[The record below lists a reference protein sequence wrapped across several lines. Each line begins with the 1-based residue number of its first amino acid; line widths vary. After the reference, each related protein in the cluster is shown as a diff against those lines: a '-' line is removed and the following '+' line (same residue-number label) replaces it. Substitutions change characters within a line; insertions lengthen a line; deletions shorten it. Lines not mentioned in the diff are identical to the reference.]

1 MMRKKQISRMLIGAF
16 VACMAAACSN
26 ETEVLNGLP
35 TDGNTLSVN
44 LRTNDIGAATR
55 TIATD
60 EELEV
65 NNISAY
71 LFDENGTLEKTYK
84 DLTLKESDGKY
95 TVALTHIEN
104 RGPKTIYFVANGAG
118 ITALNDVEGI
128 SEEAFQDLMMNEMTA
143 NPETPLAMTAQA
155 ELAEWGES
163 VNNAQV
169 TATLERVSA
178 RIDLKVDEQAGL
190 TFEPTKIEMAAAAN
204 SYIFPNTAVY
214 EGEETVTISG
224 VKLYPYESAAGAVQE
239 VKVTGNVTVGSTTKE
254 GVTFTV
260 PFVNEN
266 NEAIA
271 IERNHRYTVHIIR
284 INGFFSVEAT
294 VTVSDW
300 SAADASG
307 DLKAGEELKM
317 TATHTVEGADN
328 EAGVAVYPT
337 SETNKDEVEVAV
349 EGDTYRIWV
358 GSANIEAVTSWTELP
373 EGWTIDVPATR
384 SEYLWQKGD
393 WTLTIPANET
403 TEEKSFTIKAVN
415 KLAQAK
421 DPNTEVY
428 VQITFTQKG
437 KEVEEVDHS
446 KNPLLKW
453 AKSDLVYDKDAKK
466 SNFASSY
473 AVQGSLYQ
481 WGRNIG
487 WSNYRDAM
495 GGSVETN
502 NGRFWE
508 YATYNR
514 NYKTGT
520 GFYNGEDDQ
529 NDYSYD
535 NANDSFSEALYFMNP
550 NSTDYWIG
558 NGGGSTWAEREK
570 ACGYTTSVC
579 PEGWRMPI
587 EADFL
592 EIKPSEPKSGSSSLS
607 SVLNNLVEL
616 KNIEGVCTYAMRW
629 SAVTQS
635 SKTYLRIDALVVPDN
650 FSADNLSSIN
660 WSDENVVTRYF
671 GANGFIHAFYHVNI
685 IQNGTQIDRFPVAR
699 PMPGTETHED
709 EVRQL
714 NYYYYT
720 VLWNYIKDYSVNN
733 EGYYWMSDQKKA
745 FTFQDNTR
753 VKNAQK
759 TANNQPNGV
768 LAFPGRQSV
777 FGTLPIDAQDC
788 CAIRCVTDNPNLQE
802 K

>member
-84 DLTLKESDGKY
+84 DLTLKESEGKY

-128 SEEAFQDLMMNEMTA
+128 SEESFQDLMMNEMTA

-155 ELAEWGES
+155 KLAEWGES
-163 VNNAQV
+163 VNNAEV

-260 PFVNEN
+260 PFVNAN

-271 IERNHRYTVHIIR
+271 IERNHRYTVHITR

-307 DLKAGEELKM
+307 DLKAGEELIM
-317 TATHTVEGADN
+317 TATEFAN
-328 EAGVAVYPT
+328 EQLAAEPAATAVYPT
-337 SETNKDEVEVAV
+337 NDTKSDKVELTAADAKV
-349 EGDTYRIWV
+349 YKIYV
-358 GSANIEAVTSWTELP
+358 GSANIEVVTSWNALP
-373 EGWTIDVPATR
+373 EGWTIAEPADTR
-384 SEYLWQKGD
+384 AEYLWEKSY
-393 WTLTIPANET
+393 WTLTIPANESQ
-403 TEEKSFTIKAVN
+403 EAKSFTVKAVN
-415 KLAQAK
+415 KLELAK
-421 DPNTEVY
+421 DANTEKFVE
-428 VQITFTQKG
+428 ITFTQEG
-437 KEVEEVDHS
+437 KEEIVDHS

-453 AKSDLVYDKDAKK
+453 AEADLVYDRNNNTN
-466 SNFASSY
+466 SIASSY
-473 AVQGSLYQ
+473 QTQGSLYQ
-481 WGRNIG
+481 WGRNYG
-487 WSNYRDAM
+487 FKNYMDALE
-495 GGSVETN
+495 GVEVWYTN
-502 NGRFWE
+502 GKQKRYG
-508 YATYNR
+508 YATYGRYYN
-514 NYKTGT
+514 TGT
-520 GFYNGEDDQ
+520 GVYNGYDYTSGYNYDD
-529 NDYSYD
+529 NSAFAVDD
-535 NANDSFSEALYFMNP
+535 MPIFFMNP
-550 NSTDYWIG
+550 NNTDYWVG
-558 NGGGSTWAEREK
+558 NGGGSTWETRAK
-570 ACGYTTSVC
+570 ACGFTTSVC
-579 PEGWRMPI
+579 PKGWRMPT

-592 EIKPSEPKSGSSSLS
+592 EIKPSEPKKGTGSLS

-616 KNIEGVCTYAMRW
+616 KKIEGVCTYAMRW

-635 SKTYLRIDALVVPDN
+635 SKAYLRIDALVVPDN

-671 GANGFIHAFYHVNI
+671 GANGMIHAFYHVNI
-685 IQNGTQIDRFPVAR
+685 TNIDNFPVAR
-699 PMPGTETHED
+699 PMPGVETHTD
-709 EVRQL
+709 RL
-714 NYYYYT
+714 WTDTGYTTIGYFNTWT
-720 VLWNYIKDYSVNN
+720 VLWDNIKDYSVNN
-733 EGYYWMSDQKKA
+733 AGYYWMSDKKA
-745 FTFQDNTR
+745 VFTFEDNTR
-753 VKNAQK
+753 VKNVYHNGYPF
-759 TANNQPNGV
+759 AN
-768 LAFPGRQSV
+768 RQSV
-777 FGTLPIDAQDC
+777 LGTLPVDAQDC
-788 CAIRCVTDNPNLQE
+788 YSIRCIKDNE
-802 K
+802 

>member
-118 ITALNDVEGI
+118 ITALNNVEGI

-155 ELAEWGES
+155 ELAEWGEI
-163 VNNAQV
+163 VNNAEV

-254 GVTFTV
+254 DVTFTV

-300 SAADASG
+300 NAADASG

-437 KEVEEVDHS
+437 KEVEEDNALLWAPANTRSWVDAVTYNDDAYILS
-446 KNPLLKW
+446 YIPTIPLKDQGI
-453 AKSDLVYDKDAKK
+453 KLVY
-466 SNFASSY
+466 SN
-473 AVQGSLYQ
+473 
-481 WGRNIG
+481 
-487 WSNYRDAM
+487 
-495 GGSVETN
+495 
-502 NGRFWE
+502 
-508 YATYNR
+508 
-514 NYKTGT
+514 KT
-520 GFYNGEDDQ
+520 
-529 NDYSYD
+529 
-535 NANDSFSEALYFMNP
+535 
-550 NSTDYWIG
+550 
-558 NGGGSTWAEREK
+558 
-570 ACGYTTSVC
+570 V
-579 PEGWRMPI
+579 
-587 EADFL
+587 FL
-592 EIKPSEPKSGSSSLS
+592 
-607 SVLNNLVEL
+607 
-616 KNIEGVCTYAMRW
+616 
-629 SAVTQS
+629 
-635 SKTYLRIDALVVPDN
+635 D
-650 FSADNLSSIN
+650 
-660 WSDENVVTRYF
+660 
-671 GANGFIHAFYHVNI
+671 
-685 IQNGTQIDRFPVAR
+685 
-699 PMPGTETHED
+699 
-709 EVRQL
+709 
-714 NYYYYT
+714 
-720 VLWNYIKDYSVNN
+720 
-733 EGYYWMSDQKKA
+733 
-745 FTFQDNTR
+745 
-753 VKNAQK
+753 
-759 TANNQPNGV
+759 
-768 LAFPGRQSV
+768 
-777 FGTLPIDAQDC
+777 
-788 CAIRCVTDNPNLQE
+788 TDNPYAFHYQWDRDFGFVASDEAFDMADTKLPNYKNIPNSIGPVYGGYYEKGVATSIAFGINNFDMFIYPSKTQSDDWCNVSRTTWGNRWNTYGFSAAPEGYHIPTIAEWETLFPEGVNGNTYTYANNGYAVDGGTSYPFYAKQENGKTKVWSMYQTSAKKYMEVRTINGKYTLKSLTSGVLSQDANPLQLPADGYRTSRGTVQWQE
-802 K
+802 RGLYWSSESSNNPTRGHSVAFSFTIDTSQRSIRISMGEQPRKYAFSIRCIKNNE